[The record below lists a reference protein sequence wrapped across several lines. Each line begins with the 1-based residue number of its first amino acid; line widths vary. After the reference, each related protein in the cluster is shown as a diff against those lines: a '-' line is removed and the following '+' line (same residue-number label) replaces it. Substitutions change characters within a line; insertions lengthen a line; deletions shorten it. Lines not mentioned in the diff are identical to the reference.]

1 MGLMK
6 QSVKI
11 LLFSRTGLGLVLGAL
26 FLFGLNGATK
36 ESPNILFILT
46 DQHHAKMLSSAGNPY
61 LKTRALD
68 SIAESG
74 IRFTNAYVTNPVCMP
89 SRLSMATGMM
99 PGRLGV
105 FNNGDKATIPDHVS
119 ANSLGSLMK
128 NAGYATF
135 YGGKTH
141 LPTELDPRNAG
152 YDEFFPGQRDKLPG
166 ACIEFMVKEREE
178 PFFAVASFINPHD
191 ICFAY
196 NARQPDRKGMALVD
210 RLYEEAQSLPED
222 QLPPLPENS
231 GIPRQEPEAI
241 EQNLKVDAVT
251 PAKLIR
257 KDYTDRDW
265 RNYRWIYCR
274 LTERV
279 DAQIGQLLD
288 GLRENGL
295 EENTLIVFTADHG
308 DMDGSHRLASKNL
321 FYEESAGVPFL
332 MQYKGVVRPGVVDD
346 SSLVS
351 NGLDLLPTLCD
362 YAGITIPDHLLGGS
376 LRPLAEKGESSPPR
390 PYVVA
395 ENNTGRMLRTS
406 RFKYCVYRTG
416 ENRESL
422 VDLEEDPGE
431 MHNLAGNPEYKDV
444 LNRHRKYLL
453 EWIAESRD
461 EDANSF
467 VVLPTAH

>member
-1 MGLMK
+1 MK
-6 QSVKI
+6 QSDKI
-11 LLFSRTGLGLVLGAL
+11 LMFGRTRLGLVLGAL
-26 FLFGLNGATK
+26 FLLGLNGASK

-61 LKTRALD
+61 LKTQALD
-68 SIAESG
+68 SIADSG

-89 SRLSMATGMM
+89 SRISMATGMM
-99 PGRLGV
+99 PGRMGV
-105 FNNGDKATIPDHVS
+105 FNNREKATIPEQVN
-119 ANSLGSLMK
+119 ANSLGKLMK
-128 NAGYATF
+128 RAGYATF

-141 LPTELDPRNAG
+141 LTPELEPRNAG
-152 YDEFFPGQRDKLPG
+152 YDEYFPGQRDKLPG

-196 NARQPDRKGMALVD
+196 NARQPDRKGLALVD
-210 RLYEEAQSLPED
+210 RLYEEAQLLPED

-231 GIPRQEPEAI
+231 GIPRQEPDAI

-257 KDYTDRDW
+257 EDYTDRDW
-265 RNYRWIYCR
+265 QNYRWIYCR

-295 EENTLIVFTADHG
+295 EENTLIIFTADHG

-321 FYEESAGVPFL
+321 FYEESVGVPFL
-332 MQYKGVVRPGVVDD
+332 MQYKGVVHPGVVDD
-346 SSLVS
+346 DSLVS

-362 YAGITIPDHLLGGS
+362 YAGISIPDYLLGGS
-376 LRPLAEKGESSPPR
+376 LRSLVEKGESDVRR

-416 ENRESL
+416 NIRESL
-422 VDLEEDPGE
+422 VDLDEDPGE

-453 EWIAESRD
+453 EWIAESKD
-461 EDANSF
+461 EDAKSF
-467 VVLPTAH
+467 VVAPTAH